1 MTLLSSSDDPP
12 LVDRLQLAEG
22 LGERLVIPGVDL
34 PAGLAGDGVGVLWAA
49 GVALVLQ
56 GVAVPL
62 VADGD
67 DPREHAVV
75 AAGGQGGDP
84 RGVGLEGQDHQVGH
98 RPDLVGVLVGVLVQG
113 PRDLPDRRTGLG
125 QPGREVRPRGPR
137 AGQVQQLLPVPGLAK
152 TLAVQSVFG
161 LRSALFATTA
171 FAAAR
176 IVEVE
181 R

>member
-34 PAGLAGDGVGVLWAA
+34 PAGLAGGGVGVLRAA

-98 RPDLVGVLVGVLVQG
+98 HADVVGVLLGVLVDRPG
-113 PRDLPDRRTGLG
+113 DLPDWHPFTREIRGHVQPRWAGRGEVEQFLLVTGLDERD
-125 QPGREVRPRGPR
+125 PFLDLTHRFEI
-137 AGQVQQLLPVPGLAK
+137 A
-152 TLAVQSVFG
+152 
-161 LRSALFATTA
+161 
-171 FAAAR
+171 
-176 IVEVE
+176 VE
-181 R
+181 RPPIALAQLAA